1 MKIGCWEK
9 KSNKWLVKLMDLA
22 MVEMVRKYLTV
33 TSINNCNKVS
43 QRVDI
48 FPEQV
53 FSDCLL
59 SYTYDLSGTTLMQSH
74 RKSYWIIADMCRG
87 GWVYASL
94 SAKCHHAFTWFC
106 CKNLKENTNK
116 IKTYIFWWTA
126 SFLLRLGKKNVWINF
141 YCRMFLMVVPPQL
154 RLKQNFLK
162 F

>member
-74 RKSYWIIADMCRG
+74 RKSYWIIADVCRG

-94 SAKCHHAFTWFC
+94 SAKCHLAFTWFC

-116 IKTYIFWWTA
+116 IKTSFFWWTA
-126 SFLLRLGKKNVWINF
+126 SFLLRLEKKR
-141 YCRMFLMVVPPQL
+141 YG
-154 RLKQNFLK
+154 
-162 F
+162 